1 MTDLLY
7 KFTSKAIKAL
17 SKHDI
22 VSKPIDGF
30 DKRLYYERSQHL
42 TFLFQSKISY
52 EINIW
57 NNIKALLNEGDLI
70 FDIGGNIGQYALRFS
85 EAVGTKG
92 KIITFEPDFK
102 NFAFLQFN
110 SNRNACKNIQCLN
123 IGLGEKSETIQFF
136 RDTETGGRMGSFG
149 KEFVQDKFKGF
160 TDLVEVETYD
170 NMVQKYGV
178 PNFVKID
185 VEGFEFNVLKGV
197 KDFSKDTK
205 FLVEVR
211 ESTKE
216 SVFEL
221 FTQHHFDCFMV
232 DDKASIKINK
242 RTEIP
247 AFANLLFLTS
257 K

>member
-1 MTDLLY
+1 VTDTLY
-7 KFTSKAIKAL
+7 NFTSKAIKAL

-22 VSKPIDGF
+22 VSKQIDGF

-42 TFLFQSKISY
+42 TFLFQNKISY

-57 NNIKALLNEGDLI
+57 NNVKSFLNEGDLI
-70 FDIGGNIGQYALRFS
+70 FDIGGNIGQYAMRFS

-92 KIITFEPDFK
+92 KIISFEPDFK

-110 SNRNACKNIQCLN
+110 SNQNACKNIQCLN
-123 IGLGEKSETIQFF
+123 MGLGEKPETIEFF

-149 KEFVQDKFKGF
+149 KEFVKDKFKGF
-160 TDLVEVETYD
+160 TDLVEVETFD
-170 NMVQKYGV
+170 RMVQKYGI

-197 KDFSKDTK
+197 KDFSKTTK

-211 ESTKE
+211 ESTKGD
-216 SVFEL
+216 VFDI
-221 FTQHHFDCFMV
+221 FTQHHFKCFMV
-232 DDKASIKINK
+232 DDKVSVKINSK
-242 RTEIP
+242 TEIP
-247 AFANLLFLTS
+247 QFANLLFTA
-257 K
+257 